1 MNPSNHAVRWIAAG
15 VTVLALVGA
24 GTATATTEPPEPDE
38 TTMGTE
44 DTSMTEGTEPM
55 TGAGPSDCPAIAEEG
70 EGSEA
75 PAESEAAGTEADAA
89 ATTEATAE
97 SEAETTEATADTM
110 AAETTAADVSAPPT
124 GGAAVQIAETDEY
137 GPILVDGACFTLY
150 AFTQDVDGV
159 PACVDDCAAVWPPF
173 LLTEE
178 AVPPLA
184 DELDPSL
191 FGVAEHA
198 SGPMLMIGDWPLYYY
213 ADDTAPGDMNGQGV
227 GGVWWMVAPDGTL
240 IESEEGAEDTAE
252 GSEAPAESEPA
263 DTAAATT
270 EG

>member
-1 MNPSNHAVRWIAAG
+1 
-15 VTVLALVGA
+15 
-24 GTATATTEPPEPDE
+24 
-38 TTMGTE
+38 
-44 DTSMTEGTEPM
+44 
-55 TGAGPSDCPAIAEEG
+55 
-70 EGSEA
+70 
-75 PAESEAAGTEADAA
+75 
-89 ATTEATAE
+89 
-97 SEAETTEATADTM
+97 M
-110 AAETTAADVSAPPT
+110 AAETTAADVSAPPS

-191 FGVAEHA
+191 FGVTEHA